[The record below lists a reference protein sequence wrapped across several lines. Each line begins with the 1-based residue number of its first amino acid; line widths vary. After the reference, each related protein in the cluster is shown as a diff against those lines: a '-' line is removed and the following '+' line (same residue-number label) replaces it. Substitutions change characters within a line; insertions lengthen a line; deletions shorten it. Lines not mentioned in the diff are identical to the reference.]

1 MTKLLIFD
9 LDGTLINS
17 VYDLAHAANTI
28 FRKYGFPE
36 HKVEDF
42 NQFVGSGIYKMLQRA
57 LPSEVRE
64 TELVEQIKDDFLEYY
79 QKNICVYTRP
89 YKGILELLAA
99 LKSKGI
105 LLAVASNKFQKGT
118 ETLVHNLF
126 GDDTFS
132 VVLGQRENV
141 PIKPDPAIVHE
152 ILEATNVNTANVLY
166 VGDSDVDMFT
176 AKNAGVRSI
185 GVTWGLRSKTEL
197 ETSGAT
203 YIVDKATEIL
213 NLILLN

>member
-36 HKVEDF
+36 HEVEAF

-57 LPSEVRE
+57 LPAEVRE
-64 TELVEQIKDDFLEYY
+64 TELVNQIKDEFIEYY
-79 QKNICVYTRP
+79 QQNICVYTRP
-89 YKGILELLAA
+89 YDGILELLAE

-126 GDDTFS
+126 DDDTFS
-132 VVLGQRENV
+132 VILGQRENV
-141 PIKPDPAIVHE
+141 PIKPDPAIVHN
-152 ILEATNVNTANVLY
+152 ILETVNINAADVLY

-185 GVTWGLRSKTEL
+185 GVTWGLRSKAEL
-197 ETSGAT
+197 ETSGAK
-203 YIVDKATEIL
+203 YIVDKASEIL
-213 NLILLN
+213 NFI